1 MIRNVLEERK
11 NVTFV
16 EENQSTKKQD
26 GGTHE
31 LSSPNNATQLKIL
44 TNTSTLSTDESI
56 TDVQGGFILKDT
68 SVLCDFISRIA
79 KKCHIQLR
87 KGTF

>member
-16 EENQSTKKQD
+16 EQNQSEKKQV
-26 GGTHE
+26 GGAHE
-31 LSSPNNATQLKIL
+31 LSLPNNATQLKIL
-44 TNTSTLSTDESI
+44 TNTSMLSTDESI
-56 TDVQGGFILKDT
+56 TDVQEGFILIYT
-68 SVLCDFISRIA
+68 SVLFDFISRTA